1 LKTAVT
7 RGVRVRLLV
16 PRHNKEKSALR
27 MPGDQES
34 PQPHV
39 IRIRPSVG
47 VAATKRF
54 IQVRKIQNRSQL
66 NESIVLY
73 VLCQNSFILV
83 LKGK

>member
-1 LKTAVT
+1 T
-7 RGVRVRLLV
+7 RSRAPIG
-16 PRHNKEKSALR
+16 PKEKSALR

-54 IQVRKIQNRSQL
+54 IQVRKIQNRSHL